1 MRARSRIQVTLMIID
16 LATGTLSEE
25 SGWGLLSGIYTL
37 GVLIPS
43 IAVMVRRLHDTNRSG
58 WWFWIVLIP
67 IIGVIVLIFFF
78 ASDSKPEENQYG
90 RSPKASFA

>member
-1 MRARSRIQVTLMIID
+1 MIID
-16 LATGTLSEE
+16 LATGTLSGE
-25 SGWGLLSGIYTL
+25 SGWGLLSGIYAL

-67 IIGVIVLIFFF
+67 IIGFIVFIFFL

-90 RSPKASFA
+90 PSPKASFA